1 MPSPGRLE
9 DVRRYCRS
17 GSELATMWGP
27 RSIAKLVNVTT
38 ISRWFTM
45 VYNHKPVVRWGC
57 KPAFIVIT
65 ISWLF

>member
-9 DVRRYCRS
+9 DVRRHCRS

-27 RSIAKLVNVTT
+27 RSIAKLVNITT

-45 VYNHKPVVRWGC
+45 DYNHKPVG
-57 KPAFIVIT
+57 
-65 ISWLF
+65 